1 MKRRMKK
8 FKKPRIKKNRFQQES
23 NSQESIIGFFS
34 RSILMMFKSWWIRKK
49 IKDEDI
55 NCWFCKSEP
64 RSCSIVPVVTWLGHS
79 SFLIQIGGV
88 NILTDPVLSE
98 ASYFFPRY
106 LGPGISAEKLP
117 NIDFVLISHNHP
129 DHMDSG
135 SLMKLKAH
143 CGTSFLVP
151 QGDKLWF
158 DRRSFARVREYTW
171 WQQDSFTLK
180 NDTSSK
186 ITFTFLPSNHWSLR
200 GAWVFDKNRSLWGS
214 WLIEFNGHKIYFA
227 GDTMYDSH
235 FKEIAQEYPGIDVA
249 LMPIGPCEPRKWVA
263 HSHLDADQAVKAF
276 IDLQAK
282 NFVPMHWGTFPM
294 GTELFDTPI
303 LGLKKSWRE
312 HAHELNGKKLHMPK
326 VGQSLGFG
334 FQEIQDTQK
343 FDDISDVITP
353 AKKSV
358 DILEK

>member
-1 MKRRMKK
+1 MKK
-8 FKKPRIKKNRFQQES
+8 FEKPQFKNNRFQQKS
-23 NSQESIIGFFS
+23 NSQESLAGFFS
-34 RSILMMFKSWWIRKK
+34 RSIIMMFKSWWIRRK

-64 RSCSIVPVVTWLGHS
+64 RSCSIYPLITWLGHS

-106 LGPGISAEKLP
+106 LGPGIPEKNLP

-129 DHMDSG
+129 DHMDAT
-135 SLMKLKAH
+135 SLMKLKKH
-143 CGTSFLVP
+143 NGISFLVP
-151 QGDKLWF
+151 KGDKLWF
-158 DRRSFARVREYTW
+158 DRHSFTRAREYTW
-171 WQQDSFTLK
+171 WQQDTFTLK
-180 NDTSSK
+180 HDASSN

-200 GAWVFDKNRSLWGS
+200 GLFDKNRSLWGS
-214 WLIEFNGHKIYFA
+214 WLVEFNGHKIYFA
-227 GDTMYDSH
+227 GDTMYDTH
-235 FKEIAQEYPGIDVA
+235 FKEIAQEHPDIDVA
-249 LMPIGPCEPRKWVA
+249 LMPIGPCEPRRWVA
-263 HSHLDADQAVKAF
+263 HSHLDAGDAVKAF

-294 GTELFDTPI
+294 GTELFDVPI
-303 LGLKKSWRE
+303 TQLKRSWDVHKEKLSDR
-312 HAHELNGKKLHMPK
+312 KLHTPK
-326 VGQSLGFG
+326 VGQCLEFV
-334 FQEIQDTQK
+334 FPEDQDIPK
-343 FDDISDVITP
+343 FDTISDKVTP